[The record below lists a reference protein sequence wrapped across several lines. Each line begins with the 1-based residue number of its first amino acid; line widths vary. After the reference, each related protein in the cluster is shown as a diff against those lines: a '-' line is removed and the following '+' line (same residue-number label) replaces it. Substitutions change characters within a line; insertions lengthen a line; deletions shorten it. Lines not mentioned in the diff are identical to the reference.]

1 MMKASMHRSAIMPP
15 IDRLAALEATGREL
29 MERWRTLQDS
39 LAVVAHDKQ
48 RVRRFLRALWA
59 VALVFGLG
67 FLHRRRRQLAAS
79 IRGGRRRT
87 CTPPSLRAHLI
98 SLPKR
103 AAAGCFRRSN

>member
-1 MMKASMHRSAIMPP
+1 MKVSMHRSAIMPP
-15 IDRLAALEATGREL
+15 IDRLAALETTGREL

-48 RVRRFLRALWA
+48 RVRRFLRAFWA

-79 IRGGRRRT
+79 IRGGLRHPG
-87 CTPPSLRAHLI
+87 TPPSLRAHHI

-103 AAAGCFRRSN
+103 AGVGCLSLSH